1 MSTSAGENIR
11 SALSLSLTLILQY
24 GGDRLIYRS
33 SLFFQGIELFGREL
47 DVNER

>member
-11 SALSLSLTLILQY
+11 SALSLTLILQY
-24 GGDRLIYRS
+24 GGDRLIDQS